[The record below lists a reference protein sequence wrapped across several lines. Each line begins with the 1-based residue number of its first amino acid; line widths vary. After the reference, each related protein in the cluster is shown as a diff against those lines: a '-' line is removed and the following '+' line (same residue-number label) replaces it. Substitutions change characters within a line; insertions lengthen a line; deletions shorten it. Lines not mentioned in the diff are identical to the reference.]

1 MESKEAKLIALGL
14 LVGIVIGAITGS
26 FIFSEQ
32 RTEKKSSVFPMTAGD
47 NAMNF
52 INSRLLQ
59 PKGFDGRINSM
70 KEYGELYELN
80 IDIMK
85 NGQVINT
92 RPIWITKDGK
102 ILIFDLLNM
111 SEALQERPA
120 KEPAKV
126 NVTADDSPYIGP
138 KNASVVIIEFSD
150 YQCPFCK
157 RFYEQTQS
165 KILKAYGNKIKFVFR
180 DFPIHPLS
188 TNASLAADCAGEQ
201 NKYFKYHNLL
211 FANVNE
217 WSKTGNFSKYAEELD
232 LNMTEF
238 NSCFTSQEYINKVK
252 QDKQAGIKAGVRGTP
267 TFFINGI
274 LLSGNQPYSAFKTI
288 IDSELNK

>member
-70 KEYGELYELN
+70 KGYGELYELN
-80 IDIMK
+80 INIIK

-92 RPIWITKDGK
+92 RPVWITKDGK

-120 KEPAKV
+120 KEPTKV

-188 TNASLAADCAGEQ
+188 MNASLAADCAGEQ
-201 NKYFKYHNLL
+201 GRYFKYHNLL

-238 NSCFTSQEYINKVK
+238 NSCFTSQKYINKVK